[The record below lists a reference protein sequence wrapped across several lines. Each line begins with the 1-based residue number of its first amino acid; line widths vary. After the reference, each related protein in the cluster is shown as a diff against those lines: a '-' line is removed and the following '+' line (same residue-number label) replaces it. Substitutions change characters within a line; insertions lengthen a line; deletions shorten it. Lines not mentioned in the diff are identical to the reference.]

1 MCRGSEESG
10 ALGDVMF
17 GGMVLTKVVSIILPA
32 WAPIDKEVSLLDSVS
47 DPVEAHV
54 YCLGSSL
61 FDCVVGKSDG
71 YFIVSLDG
79 SRRLRVAHFCQD
91 CADGAGLSGVVV
103 EGCQFCFGG
112 RGYNHWE
119 DGADDEDGSIV
130 WR

>member
-1 MCRGSEESG
+1 M
-10 ALGDVMF
+10 
-17 GGMVLTKVVSIILPA
+17 LTKVVSIILPA

-54 YCLGSSL
+54 YCFGSSL

-71 YFIVSLDG
+71 YFIVSLDW

-91 CADGAGLSGVVV
+91 CADCAGLSGVAV

-112 RGYNHWE
+112 RGHNHW
-119 DGADDEDGSIV
+119 
-130 WR
+130 